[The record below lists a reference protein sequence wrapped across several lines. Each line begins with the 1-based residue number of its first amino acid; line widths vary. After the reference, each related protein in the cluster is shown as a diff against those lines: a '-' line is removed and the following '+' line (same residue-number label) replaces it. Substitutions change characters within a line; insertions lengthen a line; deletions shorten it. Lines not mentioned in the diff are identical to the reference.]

1 MEPLSQVS
9 LDLGFH
15 LEPPVYSKRQV
26 RLEKLVLAWVVFG
39 TEVTEGNLV
48 LCSRL
53 IVGSSVSSEDKGG
66 LAGYIT
72 AW

>member
-1 MEPLSQVS
+1 M
-9 LDLGFH
+9 
-15 LEPPVYSKRQV
+15 
-26 RLEKLVLAWVVFG
+26 LAWVVFG

-53 IVGSSVSSEDKGG
+53 VGSSVSSEDKGG